1 MGRDI
6 HDDYFDWMYDIV
18 SEGDESY
25 RKLLC
30 LLHSTPFKVIVPLDK
45 NRLEDGEALRF
56 RFGMDIRPGDFYAAD
71 LISEELTKSPGCSVL
86 EVMIALALRCEENIM
101 DNAMVGNR
109 TPYWFWMMI
118 SNLKLNG
125 MTDERFDR
133 DYAAECIERFLNREY
148 EADGEGG
155 LIYIPG
161 IRKDLRNVEIWTQL
175 LWFLDT
181 I

>member
-25 RKLLC
+25 RKLLF

-56 RFGMDIRPGDFYAAD
+56 RFGMDTHPGDFYAAD
-71 LISEELTKSPGCSVL
+71 RISEQLTDHPGCSVL
-86 EVMIALALRCEENIM
+86 EMMIALALRCEENIM
-101 DNAMVGNR
+101 DNALVGNR

-118 SNLKLNG
+118 SNLQLNG

-148 EADGEGG
+148 EADGKGG